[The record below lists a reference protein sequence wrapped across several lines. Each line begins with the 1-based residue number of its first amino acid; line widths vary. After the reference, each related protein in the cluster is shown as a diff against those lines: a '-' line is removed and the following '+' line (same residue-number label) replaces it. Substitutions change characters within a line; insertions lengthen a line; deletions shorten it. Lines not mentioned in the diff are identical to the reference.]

1 MQNSSEVGFHYELAD
16 ISLST
21 QHSIIAT
28 INGISQSTL
37 LCTHLKKN
45 ILLSFWKSQH
55 NTKGKNKVICVVCNV
70 FYIYFQLMKAV
81 RTISHAFSL
90 YLPLDLT
97 AGRTLQTG
105 SRGVRLAAR
114 PHRRSKEE
122 KTAALRYVFLHHVS
136 HEKEK
141 QISRA
146 KFGVREEKQN

>member
-1 MQNSSEVGFHYELAD
+1 MQNSSKVGFHYELAD

-37 LCTHLKKN
+37 LCTHLKKK

-55 NTKGKNKVICVVCNV
+55 NTKGKNKVICVMYNV
-70 FYIYFQLMKAV
+70 FYIYFQLIKAV
-81 RTISHAFSL
+81 GTISRASSL
-90 YLPLDLT
+90 YLPLHLT

-114 PHRRSKEE
+114 PHRRSEE

-146 KFGVREEKQN
+146 KFGVQEEKQN